1 MRFFVLILL
10 LALTNALTAQVGV
23 NTPSPSQALDVAG
36 KIQVADDETPPERG
50 TIRFNDRTSEFEG
63 YNGTEWKVLS
73 LDKSSD
79 TPTGPIP
86 YGGFSSP
93 IAVGNNEA
101 VNCTFEKS
109 AVLLGTP
116 GPSTFTEVPANRYFI
131 ITHINV
137 LDNNLSSSEE
147 RMNVSIR
154 AGTTFSRF
162 STALRYGGTNYSFP
176 PITGSLTSPL
186 IILRPGERIRIFNN
200 ANISQTTLNV
210 AFRGF
215 LVEDLTY

>member
-1 MRFFVLILL
+1 MRFSI
-10 LALTNALTAQVGV
+10 LALLFTLSSTLSAQVGV
-23 NTPSPSQALDVAG
+23 NTQSPSQALDVAG
-36 KIQVADDETPPERG
+36 KIRVADDAMPPDRG
-50 TIRFNDRTSEFEG
+50 TIRFNAQNREFEG
-63 YNGTEWKVLS
+63 YDGTEWKILS
-73 LDKSSD
+73 LTKSSD
-79 TPTGPIP
+79 TPTAPIP

-93 IAVGNNEA
+93 VAVGNQEA

-109 AVLLGTP
+109 AVLTGTP
-116 GPSTFTEVPANRYFI
+116 GPSTFTTVPDDHYFI

-137 LDNNLSSSEE
+137 LDNNLSSGEE

-154 AGTTFSRF
+154 AGANFSRF
-162 STALRYGGTNYSFP
+162 STALRYAGTNHSFP

-200 ANISQTTLNV
+200 ANASQTTLNV

>member
-1 MRFFVLILL
+1 MRYSFLVLL
-10 LALTNALTAQVGV
+10 LSITSLLTAQVGV
-23 NTPSPSQALDVAG
+23 NNPTPSQALDVVG
-36 KIQVADDETPPERG
+36 KIQLSDDEKPPERG

-86 YGGFSSP
+86 YGGYSSP
-93 IAVGNNEA
+93 VAVGNNVA
-101 VNCTFEKS
+101 VNCLFEKS
-109 AVLLGTP
+109 GTASSP
-116 GPSTFTEVPANRYFI
+116 GPASFTQVPADHYFI

-137 LDNNLSSSEE
+137 IDNNLSSALE
-147 RMNVSIR
+147 RMNVSLR
-154 AGTTFSRF
+154 AGTSFSRF
-162 STALRYGGTNYSFP
+162 STALRYGGTNHSFP
-176 PITGSLTSPL
+176 PIAGSLTSPL
-186 IILRPGERIRIFNN
+186 IILRPGENIRIFNN

-210 AFRGF
+210 SFRGF

>member
-1 MRFFVLILL
+1 MRSSSLILL
-10 LALTNALTAQVGV
+10 IFFSSLLTAQVGV
-23 NTPSPSQALDVAG
+23 NTPTPSQALDVMG
-36 KIQVADDETPPERG
+36 KIQVSDDATPPERG
-50 TIRFNDRTSEFEG
+50 TIRFNDQTSEFEG
-63 YNGTEWKVLS
+63 YNGREWKVLS

-93 IAVGNNEA
+93 VPVGNTEA

-109 AVLLGTP
+109 GVTGDP
-116 GPSTFTEVPANRYFI
+116 GPNSFTQVPAGHYFI

-137 LDNNLSSSEE
+137 LDNNLSTGLE

-154 AGTTFSRF
+154 AGTSFSRF
-162 STALRYGGTNYSFP
+162 STALRYAGTNHSFP
-176 PITGSLTSPL
+176 PISGSLTSPL
-186 IILRPGERIRIFNN
+186 IILRPGENIRIFNN

>member
-1 MRFFVLILL
+1 MRHSFLVLLFAISSL
-10 LALTNALTAQVGV
+10 LTAQVGV
-23 NTPSPSQALDVAG
+23 NTDAPSQTLDVAG
-36 KIQVADDETPPERG
+36 KIQIADDATPPERG
-50 TIRFNDRTSEFEG
+50 TIRFNDATSEFEG

-93 IAVGNNEA
+93 IAVGNDEA
-101 VNCTFEKS
+101 VNCTFQKS
-109 AVLLGTP
+109 GIASSP
-116 GPSTFTEVPANRYFI
+116 GPISFVQVPADHYFI

-137 LDNNLSSSEE
+137 LDNNLSAGLE

-154 AGTTFSRF
+154 AGTSSSRF
-162 STALRYGGTNYSFP
+162 STALRYAGTTHSFP

-186 IILRPGERIRIFNN
+186 IILRPGENIRIFNN
-200 ANISQTTLNV
+200 NNASQTTINV